1 MEKMCLYTHI
11 HTHELKQTMSTV
23 LTIKIKM
30 FNAKHQTKTMFK
42 ARILPT
48 FIKLFSMQAENCFK
62 FLLFLQN
69 YFLKKKPTK
78 MFFKSYI

>member
-1 MEKMCLYTHI
+1 MEKMLCLYTHI
-11 HTHELKQTMSTV
+11 YTHELKQTMSTV

-48 FIKLFSMQAENCFK
+48 FI
-62 FLLFLQN
+62 
-69 YFLKKKPTK
+69 
-78 MFFKSYI
+78 